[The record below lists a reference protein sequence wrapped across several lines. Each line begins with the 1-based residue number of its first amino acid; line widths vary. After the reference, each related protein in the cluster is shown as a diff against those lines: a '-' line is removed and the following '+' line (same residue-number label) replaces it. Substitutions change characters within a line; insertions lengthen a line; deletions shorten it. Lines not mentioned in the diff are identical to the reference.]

1 MISFAFIFDLD
12 SRFEI
17 LKKLTLALHCG
28 IDPIY
33 LSIIAIGYY
42 GIGQYTKALIK
53 RAPKMSSSE
62 TSQPIGGRLE
72 IIREERVLTK
82 NGVWMKLKGGRRTLW
97 IALDDIGNTTVDEFR
112 ALIFD
117 KERGVN
123 AVATVDDVVLIY
135 QGKKLV
141 NNQLLS
147 NYDLIKNESTVFFL
161 PQHHDQ

>member
-1 MISFAFIFDLD
+1 
-12 SRFEI
+12 
-17 LKKLTLALHCG
+17 
-28 IDPIY
+28 
-33 LSIIAIGYY
+33 
-42 GIGQYTKALIK
+42 
-53 RAPKMSSSE
+53 MSSSE
-62 TSQPIGGRLE
+62 TPQPIGGRLE